1 MSEQYSIELYHH
13 PIGEE
18 LGYIHLVINHPED
31 PDLKRLIL
39 SSERGRDFGVIFTV
53 DIFVDQYL
61 EMCEEEQV
69 TTLEGCVL
77 ATAGDQIEIREVP
90 EDEPVQIPERIES
103 QGNVRSLITDR
114 MWTHDWGRCC
124 CVKRGNEIEPVTPE
138 RIADGEVPW
147 WNQRFTPMQLDLIA
161 AATDP
166 ENKAMHL
173 IAGDDTICGGCGH
186 YVWIQLPEDVPNELP
201 EPPEEEEVDEPL
213 CPERDA
219 LDAVG
224 WKNKAAAWE
233 VFYDDPHNKKVIEES
248 GLPIAR
254 ANERRR
260 FSSEDAFEPVN
271 LRSDVKNN
279 LHTVKQVFY
288 FALGNTRSG
297 TWAELDLD
305 ILRSIKGLKGVDI
318 PNEVLEMVE
327 LDDEEANAAMHAQSE
342 NRATMAHVDDEADI
356 LESMLDED
364 AGLEVPPEFMEEDES
379 EPEPEPEPEPNPE
392 PEVFESKAQKLQSS
406 PKPTSEPKAPKTRK
420 FTRKQAKANL
430 LEATKQLQNALAV
443 FYQVLLDD
451 EDEDEDEESQKVGG

>member
-1 MSEQYSIELYHH
+1 
-13 PIGEE
+13 
-18 LGYIHLVINHPED
+18 
-31 PDLKRLIL
+31 
-39 SSERGRDFGVIFTV
+39 
-53 DIFVDQYL
+53 
-61 EMCEEEQV
+61 
-69 TTLEGCVL
+69 
-77 ATAGDQIEIREVP
+77 
-90 EDEPVQIPERIES
+90 
-103 QGNVRSLITDR
+103 
-114 MWTHDWGRCC
+114 
-124 CVKRGNEIEPVTPE
+124 
-138 RIADGEVPW
+138 
-147 WNQRFTPMQLDLIA
+147 MQLDLIA

-201 EPPEEEEVDEPL
+201 EPPEEEEVEEPL

-260 FSSEDAFEPVN
+260 FSSENTFEPVN
-271 LRSDVKNN
+271 RRSDVKNN

-305 ILRSIKGLKGVDI
+305 ILRSIKGLEGVDI

-327 LDDEEANAAMHAQSE
+327 LDDEDATAAMREQSE
-342 NRATMAHVDDEADI
+342 SRASMAHVDDDASI
-356 LESMLDED
+356 LETMLDED
-364 AGLEVPPEFMEEDES
+364 AGLEVPSEFMEDDEPES
-379 EPEPEPEPEPNPE
+379 DPEPAPEPEPETPK
-392 PEVFESKAQKLQSS
+392 VAVSKAQKLQ
-406 PKPTSEPKAPKTRK
+406 PAPEPTSEPKSPKTRK

-443 FYQVLLDD
+443 FYQVLLED